1 MRRAAG
7 RNAFRLSVVVGL
19 ALVGCNAL
27 IDTKDVHFD
36 PNATNGG
43 EGQDAALE
51 SGTVEGGNP
60 TDGGMD
66 SGPCMKN
73 LANDPKHCGRCDHD
87 CLGGTCTAGKCDP
100 VVLAS
105 GLHGPS
111 GIALGAKDVYV
122 TTYLGNAVL
131 AVAKDA
137 SGDASG
143 TRVLV
148 ANEVKARGVAIL
160 GTTLYWANGDFEF
173 DGTGY
178 KGGIWQCTLPAC
190 DLATRRIIGRG
201 DFATFPIP
209 RGDTM
214 FYGEVNNGTISRV
227 PIDGGPKRLVA
238 DNVNNP
244 FGIAIDDV
252 HAYYTSASPFL
263 YRALLDGGNTDGG
276 PNDESLTPTD
286 RTVGFV
292 AVDDKRVYFSYAEDN
307 GKGHVV
313 SIAKAAPGGGS
324 IAYGA
329 VTDNVFPVGIALDDK
344 NVYWSTA
351 GTGTVSTPTGDGKI
365 YTCPKAGCGGMPP
378 TLLAVGNFF
387 SGPMALDETAIYWVE
402 FGANTQANG
411 RVRKVAKP

>member
-1 MRRAAG
+1 MG
-7 RNAFRLSVVVGL
+7 RSAFRLSVVVAL

-43 EGQDAALE
+43 EGQDAAVE
-51 SGTVEGGNP
+51 TGAGEGGNP

-73 LANDPKHCGRCDHD
+73 LSADPKHCGRCDHD

-111 GIALGAKDVYV
+111 GIAVGAKDVYV

-137 SGDASG
+137 SG
-143 TRVLV
+143 TQVLV
-148 ANEVKARGVAIL
+148 ANEVKARGVAVV

-173 DGTGY
+173 NGTDR
-178 KGGIWQCTLPAC
+178 KGGIWQCRLPAC
-190 DLATRRIIGRG
+190 ALATRRIIAPG
-201 DFATFPIP
+201 DFAIFPIP

-214 FYGEVNNGTISRV
+214 FYGEANGGGLISRV
-227 PIDGGPKRLVA
+227 PIDGGTKRFVS
-238 DNVNNP
+238 DNPGGP
-244 FGIAIDDV
+244 FGIALDDV
-252 HAYYTSASPFL
+252 HAYYTGGAPFL

-276 PNDESLTPTD
+276 PDDERLVPTD

-313 SIAKAAPGGGS
+313 SIAKSAPSGGS
-324 IAYGA
+324 INYGS
-329 VTDNVFPVGIALDDK
+329 VSDNAFPVGIALDDK
-344 NVYWSTA
+344 NIYWSTG

-365 YTCPKAGCGGMPP
+365 LMCPKAGCGGMPP
-378 TLLAVGNFF
+378 TVLAIGNFF
-387 SGPMALDETAIYWVE
+387 SGPMALDETGIYWVE
-402 FGANTQANG
+402 FGANTQASG